1 MSQARP
7 RILITGGGT
16 GGHVYPGLAVAEQ
29 LRRLAPEAEIRF
41 VGTRKGIEATLV
53 PQAGWPFVAVA
64 ASGFRGLSPVARLR
78 FLVNFALG
86 GFGSLALL
94 LRWRPDVVLG
104 TGGYVSAPVIA
115 AARTLGVPCAVQE
128 QNAIPGS
135 VNRFVGRWA
144 RRVYL
149 GFAGAARW
157 FPAGRCVATGNPV
170 RGAMAA
176 AATAPPRAWESAP
189 GTKRV
194 LVFGGSGG
202 AATLNR
208 AVIMAAAGWN
218 ARPGLTM
225 LIQTGPR
232 EHAFVAAAVEVA
244 APGGALTVVPY
255 IDDMAT
261 ELARADLVVCRAGA
275 MTLAEL
281 HCLGKPALLVPF
293 PYATDNHQLRNA
305 RDCEAA
311 GAALVLVDS
320 ECDGPRL
327 AEAVAALLD
336 DPARLQAL
344 GEAARRLAR
353 PQAAAVIAADVLALA
368 GHPAGRAEPVLTGA

>member
-1 MSQARP
+1 MSKGRL
-7 RILITGGGT
+7 RILLTGGGT

-29 LRRLAPEAEIRF
+29 LRHLAPDADIRF
-41 VGTRKGIEATLV
+41 VGTRRGLEATLV
-53 PQAGWPFVAVA
+53 PRAGWPFTAIA
-64 ASGFRGLSPVARLR
+64 ASGFRGMGMVARLR

-86 GFGSLALL
+86 GLGSLALL
-94 LRWRPDVVLG
+94 LRWRPAVVLG

-115 AARTLGVPCAVQE
+115 ASRLLGIPCAVQE

-135 VNRFVGRWA
+135 VNRLVGRWA
-144 RRVYL
+144 RRAYL

-157 FPAGRCVATGNPV
+157 FPAGVCVATGNPV

-176 AATAPPRAWESAP
+176 AGQAGRTAHVAP
-189 GTKRV
+189 SGARHV

-208 AVIMAAAGWN
+208 AVSAAAPGWN

-225 LIQTGPR
+225 LVQTGPR
-232 EHAFVAAAVEVA
+232 EHAATSAAVQAVA
-244 APGGALTVVPY
+244 PAGNIVVVPY

-261 ELARADLVVCRAGA
+261 ELSRADLVVCRAGA

-281 HCLGKPALLVPF
+281 HCLGKPAVLVPF
-293 PYATDNHQLRNA
+293 PHATDDHQVRNA

-311 GAALVLVDS
+311 GAAMVLLDA

-327 AEAVAALLD
+327 AAAVEALLG
-336 DPARLQAL
+336 DPARLSAL
-344 GEAARRLAR
+344 GAAARGLAR
-353 PQAAAVIAADVLALA
+353 PQAARAIASDLLALA
-368 GHPAGRAEPVLTGA
+368 GHPAGRAEPVLTRG